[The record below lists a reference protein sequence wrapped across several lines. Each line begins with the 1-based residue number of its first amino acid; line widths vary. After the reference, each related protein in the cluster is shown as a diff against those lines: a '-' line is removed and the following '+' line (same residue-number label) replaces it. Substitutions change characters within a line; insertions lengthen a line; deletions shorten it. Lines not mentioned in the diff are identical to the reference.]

1 MRGVEDAFVLRQ
13 ALEER
18 HPSFEDQVAGK
29 KSTKEE
35 VTLVGHALPEGGHV
49 VAER

>member
-1 MRGVEDAFVLRQ
+1 LRQ

-18 HPSFEDQVAGK
+18 HPGFEDHVARE
-29 KSTKEE
+29 KSAKEE